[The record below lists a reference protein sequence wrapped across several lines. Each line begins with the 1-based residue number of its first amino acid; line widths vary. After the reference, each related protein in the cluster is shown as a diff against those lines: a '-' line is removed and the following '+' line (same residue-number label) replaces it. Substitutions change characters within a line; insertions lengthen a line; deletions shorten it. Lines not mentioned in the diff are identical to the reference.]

1 MLNMV
6 SLALET
12 AKLLE
17 FTQTYIYFSMLL
29 LYT

>member
-1 MLNMV
+1 MLNV
-6 SLALET
+6 VFLALEI
-12 AKLLE
+12 AKFLE